1 MCKNLTGANGRAVN
15 KLGVERQRNTG
26 EGKFIRTG
34 DWSVLKQS
42 WSLCNISRGRTGSS
56 AILIKQQSVNRA
68 NGFLRDLGEMRCGA
82 LIYSR
87 VARDWP
93 E

>member
-34 DWSVLKQS
+34 D
-42 WSLCNISRGRTGSS
+42 
-56 AILIKQQSVNRA
+56 
-68 NGFLRDLGEMRCGA
+68 
-82 LIYSR
+82 
-87 VARDWP
+87 
-93 E
+93 